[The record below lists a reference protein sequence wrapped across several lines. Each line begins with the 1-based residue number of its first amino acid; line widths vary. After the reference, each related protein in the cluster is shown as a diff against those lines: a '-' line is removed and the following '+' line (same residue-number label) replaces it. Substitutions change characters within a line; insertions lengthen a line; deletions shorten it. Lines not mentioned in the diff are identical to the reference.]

1 MIQRHRRPPSLVAA
15 AATSA
20 AATGILLLSSLPE
33 TAIVSAAG
41 TDLNG
46 GVITSNGAENSKI
59 TTMIQRHRRP
69 PSLVAAATAAAAS
82 TAILLLLSSTPKASA
97 AGTDLNGGVITVTDV
112 SDRALISEDIS
123 DMFSLLQEGK
133 YNDARNIY
141 LAGKNSPMYDKD
153 GNRLAQ
159 MRTLS
164 GLSTAATSGKFD
176 GEPPFAAHVYGLA
189 GGDCDGSDEHLTYA
203 HRVVEDLFQEEKGT
217 LPAEAARALNLWMY
231 ATHELYDGV
240 EDCAAFGVE
249 GVNPEAAGLA
259 DNGNGAYAFEEF
271 MAFWIGHDQAP
282 GSKEGYGLYAMAQE
296 AAEEFGTVDSGTGEA
311 NVNSELKKLFVE
323 MQGVTSLSNAC
334 RPGSDTAGKL
344 WSIAHRMV
352 SRMTV
357 PLLQMLLKAMNEN
370 DTDRVRLYARAIVP
384 QMSRCRPSVFRRLK
398 EGLVDRPYD
407 ASKYLQLLG
416 DLQNSF
422 DCLGVS
428 CEDVGAFR
436 QTQIPQCAGFPKHYP
451 IAEYSPSTDVHQHA
465 KIDLD
470 VAELKLLLCFGS
482 ERSYE
487 MAKRLY
493 SNGHNSRKTWVT
505 SEAQYLSLEEMATS
519 ETKEQSPWATHYVQ
533 YHQDKHWADKI
544 ITETLSGRGKW
555 GSAPKAQRA
564 EMVAKTAQYQVVFPY
579 LLGEMADALAD
590 CSSGQATDNDG
601 SVHSWDEVVAYY
613 VGAMEGTSEERAEM
627 VAKTAQYQVVFP
639 YLLGE
644 MADAL
649 ADCSTGQA
657 TDNDGSVHSWDEVV
671 AYYVGAMEGTSEG
684 GSSDFADG
692 QLMWNLGNKRCTQ
705 FGTENSA
712 GWSQVMAAVEDL
724 FYSGKGELDA
734 YDCKALGRT
743 VGKIEHLSLIP
754 LFQSVVRYAIKNEK
768 HGWDSSS
775 KDLAEGEAFALSV
788 LPILAAYDPVGQ
800 AIVEE
805 NMILAEGREPVLD
818 GAQAVADAFHGVSAK
833 FGLGCQYIGES
844 DGVDFCRMTRRSG
857 GSRTP
862 AAGAAVASLLTAVG
876 LGLVSSV
883 WFWDSSSL
891 GLVRVDIWVGLGFG
905 SMQPVVLQENLHG
918 ELCAC
923 SLAYIQQTDEPELL
937 HILS

>member
-1 MIQRHRRPPSLVAA
+1 
-15 AATSA
+15 
-20 AATGILLLSSLPE
+20 
-33 TAIVSAAG
+33 
-41 TDLNG
+41 
-46 GVITSNGAENSKI
+46 
-59 TTMIQRHRRP
+59 MIQRHRRP

-482 ERSYE
+482 DRSYE

-505 SEAQYLSLEEMATS
+505 SEAQYLSLEEMAMS

-555 GSAPKAQRA
+555 GSAPNAQ
-564 EMVAKTAQYQVVFPY
+564 
-579 LLGEMADALAD
+579 
-590 CSSGQATDNDG
+590 
-601 SVHSWDEVVAYY
+601 
-613 VGAMEGTSEERAEM
+613 RAEM

-883 WFWDSSSL
+883 WF
-891 GLVRVDIWVGLGFG
+891 
-905 SMQPVVLQENLHG
+905 
-918 ELCAC
+918 
-923 SLAYIQQTDEPELL
+923 
-937 HILS
+937 